1 MLTRLALRAACVQQL
16 GAQDVE
22 AFIKNLVEKG
32 QPVVKAEGL
41 GKGSLSSGK
50 QKLLGA
56 PEGVDANN
64 FDGQRGFDG
73 SMFGL

>member
-1 MLTRLALRAACVQQL
+1 MLPLRLFCSQ
-16 GAQDVE
+16 
-22 AFIKNLVEKG
+22 AFIKNLVENG
-32 QPVVKAEGL
+32 QPVVKAGGL
-41 GKGSLSSGK
+41 GKGSLSADPSGK
-50 QKLLGA
+50 KVKGA